1 MRLCVLHCHITEKC
15 SDISFI
21 RYWVI
26 VRRKSAESA
35 NSLYFEMA
43 LNNPYLLSVSLDEET
58 VITVGCGK
66 IGGICIYRV

>member
-1 MRLCVLHCHITEKC
+1 
-15 SDISFI
+15 
-21 RYWVI
+21 